1 MSLEPLHADRR
12 RWMLRGASLAG
23 ASFAGASLL
32 AAPRPAA
39 AAIGGLPSNVAH
51 DASSPEWETLRTRL
65 FGTRPITAGADS
77 HLQLIV
83 PLRAA
88 FGASVPVKVVSRIP
102 QTRELQVKKLT
113 LLVDK
118 NPSPVAATIAFGID
132 AGQADLETRIR
143 VNEYSHVRVIA
154 ELSNGEL
161 HMDSRYAK
169 VSGGCSAPSN
179 RQPVDGIGRTVLR
192 IVQDD
197 APPTHPPAA
206 TSPMGSLMAADVT
219 VAHPNDTGF
228 ELNERTLLF
237 IPAYFVRTLKLSYSG
252 QVIFDAE
259 LDFSISEN
267 PSFRFNFVPKERGE
281 LRAEV
286 LDSKD
291 LRYVGRLAV
300 G

>member
-1 MSLEPLHADRR
+1 MSFRRVLPARAGRR
-12 RWMLRGASLAG
+12 RWMLRSASLAG
-23 ASFAGASLL
+23 ASLW
-32 AAPRPAA
+32 AAAARPAW
-39 AAIGGLPSNVAH
+39 AAIGGLPANVAH
-51 DASSPEWETLRTRL
+51 DASSPEWETLRARL
-65 FGTRPITAGADS
+65 FGSRPIAIGADS
-77 HLQLIV
+77 RLQLIV

-88 FGASVPVKVVSRIP
+88 FGASVPVKVVSRIA
-102 QTRELQVKKLT
+102 QTRDLQVKKLT

-192 IVQDD
+192 IVQDGD
-197 APPTHPPAA
+197 APPA
-206 TSPMGSLMAADVT
+206 GSSIGKLTAADVT

-228 ELNERTLLF
+228 EMNERTLLF
-237 IPAYFVRTLKLSYSG
+237 IPPYFVRSLKLSYSG
-252 QVIFDAE
+252 QTIFDAE

-267 PSFRFNFVPKERGE
+267 PSFRFNFVPRGRGE

-291 LRYVGRLAV
+291 LRYVGTLAV
-300 G
+300 E

>member
-1 MSLEPLHADRR
+1 MSLEPFHAGRR

-23 ASFAGASLL
+23 ASL
-32 AAPRPAA
+32 AATPLWLPQPAA

-51 DASSPEWETLRTRL
+51 DASSPEWEALRARL
-65 FGTRPITAGADS
+65 FGTRPIAAGS
-77 HLQLIV
+77 NSRLQLVV

-88 FGASVPVKVVSRIP
+88 FGASVPVKVISRIA
-102 QTRELQVKKLT
+102 QTRALQVKRLT

-118 NPSPVAATIAFGID
+118 NPSPVAATIAFGLD

-143 VNEYSHVRVIA
+143 VDEYSHVRAIA

-179 RQPVDGIGRTVLR
+179 RQPVEGIGRTVLR
-192 IVQDD
+192 LVQDD
-197 APPTHPPAA
+197 AGPAA
-206 TSPMGSLMAADVT
+206 SSPPGSLMAADVT

-228 ELNERTLLF
+228 ELNQRTLLF
-237 IPAYFVRTLKLSYSG
+237 IPPYFVRSLKLSYSG
-252 QVIFDAE
+252 RPVFDAE

-267 PSFRFNFVPKERGE
+267 PSFRFHFLPEQRGE

-291 LRYVGRLAV
+291 LRYVGTLAV

>member
-1 MSLEPLHADRR
+1 MSLDLFHAGRR
-12 RWMLRGASLAG
+12 RWMLRSASLAG
-23 ASFAGASLL
+23 ASLL
-32 AAPRPAA
+32 ASRPAA
-39 AAIGGLPSNVAH
+39 AAVGGLPANAAH
-51 DASSPEWETLRTRL
+51 DASSPEWETLRSRL
-65 FGTRPITAGADS
+65 FGTRAIATGADS
-77 HLQLIV
+77 RLQLIV

-102 QTRELQVKKLT
+102 QTRDLQVKKLT

-197 APPTHPPAA
+197 GAPAA
-206 TSPMGSLMAADVT
+206 PSPMGNLMAADVT

-237 IPAYFVRTLKLSYSG
+237 IPAYFVRALKLSYSG
-252 QVIFDAE
+252 QTIFDAE

-291 LRYVGRLAV
+291 LRYVGSLAV

>member
-1 MSLEPLHADRR
+1 MMSSGPVRFVRALHAGRR
-12 RWMLRGASLAG
+12 RWLLRSASL
-23 ASFAGASLL
+23 AGASLL
-32 AAPRPAA
+32 AAAARPAR
-39 AAIGGLPSNVAH
+39 AAIGGLPANAAH
-51 DASSPEWETLRTRL
+51 DASSPEWETLRARL
-65 FGTRPITAGADS
+65 FGTRPITTGTDS
-77 HLQLIV
+77 RLQLIV

-102 QTRELQVKKLT
+102 QTRDLQVKKLT

-197 APPTHPPAA
+197 GAPAGGPI
-206 TSPMGSLMAADVT
+206 GKLMAADVT

-237 IPAYFVRTLKLSYSG
+237 IPAYFVRSLKLSYSG
-252 QVIFDAE
+252 QTIFDAE

-286 LDSKD
+286 VDSKD
-291 LRYVGRLAV
+291 LRYVGSLAV

>member
-1 MSLEPLHADRR
+1 MSVEPFRAGRR

-23 ASFAGASLL
+23 ASSFAGASLL
-32 AAPRPAA
+32 AVSRPAA
-39 AAIGGLPSNVAH
+39 AAIGGLPANVAH
-51 DASSPEWETLRTRL
+51 DASSPEWETLRARL
-65 FGTRPITAGADS
+65 FGTRPITTGAES
-77 HLQLIV
+77 RLQLIV

-102 QTRELQVKKLT
+102 QTRDLQVKKLT

-118 NPSPVAATIAFGID
+118 NPSPVAATIAFGFD

-179 RQPVDGIGRTVLR
+179 RQPVEGIGRTVLR

-197 APPTHPPAA
+197 GSPAA
-206 TSPMGSLMAADVT
+206 TTSSMGSLMAADVT

-228 ELNERTLLF
+228 EMNERTLLF
-237 IPAYFVRTLKLSYSG
+237 IPAYFVRALKLSYSG
-252 QVIFDAE
+252 QTIFDAE

-267 PSFRFNFVPKERGE
+267 PSFRFNFVPKQRGE

-291 LRYVGRLAV
+291 LRYVGTLAV